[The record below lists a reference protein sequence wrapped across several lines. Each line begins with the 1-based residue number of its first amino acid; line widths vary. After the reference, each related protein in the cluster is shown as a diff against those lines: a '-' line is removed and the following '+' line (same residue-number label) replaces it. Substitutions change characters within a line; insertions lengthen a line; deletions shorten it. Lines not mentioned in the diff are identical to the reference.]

1 MKAYVASKFSRL
13 TDVKRIVEKLRGI
26 GVEVNAD
33 WTDHSA
39 SGRTGTE
46 LLGYLRE
53 CAAADREGVRTADV
67 LVMVHDPASRGGFVE
82 YGMAAGL
89 GKLLV
94 VIGGRLDYPD
104 RAPIFYALPDV
115 HHFEDE
121 DAAVAW
127 LKMLLT
133 KYATKTREQEV
144 QPT

>member
-13 TDVKRIVEKLRGI
+13 ADVKRVVEKLRAI

-39 SGRTGTE
+39 AGRAGAD
-46 LLGYLRE
+46 LLKYLRA
-53 CAAADREGVRTADV
+53 CAEADRDGVRTADV

-82 YGMAAGL
+82 FGAALGL

-127 LKMLLT
+127 LAMLQT
-133 KYATKTREQEV
+133 KYAAKSREQEV

>member
-13 TDVKRIVEKLRGI
+13 VDVRRVVEKLRAI

-39 SGRTGTE
+39 AGRVGTG
-46 LLGYLRE
+46 LLEYLRS
-53 CAAADREGVRTADV
+53 CAEADREGVRTADV

-82 YGMAAGL
+82 FGMAAGL
-89 GKLLV
+89 GKTLV

-104 RAPIFYALPDV
+104 RAPIFYVLPEV

-127 LKMLLT
+127 FKMLLT
-133 KYATKTREQEV
+133 KYAARTREQEV